1 MRFCYG
7 SPLRQE
13 EKGMTRD
20 EMVRWRHWLDGHEF
34 VQALGDGEGQGGLLC
49 RSPWCHKEQ
58 DRTER
63 LNNSSKWANRGVYK
77 ENANNIWISS
87 KYKSLFRL
95 TQSCPKCVP
104 RKLATV
110 TIKMKGGFRAHANLG
125 NCGLDSQPR
134 FSAAG
139 LLRAFNRRRYKLW
152 TWLIRAMCHPW
163 HLSLPHFSSPIH
175 GQFLM
180 ILSFKHFLNYFISTW
195 NSWNLGCS
203 ILAWQFHF
211 LNISWI
217 SSRLPTEL
225 PQKPGPNDL
234 RLRFTA
240 RPYWQASPHPL
251 GALQAAVHS
260 AAAEGLPKHRLDYA
274 SSLIAERLQ

>member
-1 MRFCYG
+1 
-7 SPLRQE
+7 
-13 EKGMTRD
+13 
-20 EMVRWRHWLDGHEF
+20 MVRWRHWLDGHEF
-34 VQALGDGEGQGGLLC
+34 VQAPGDGEGQGGLLC
-49 RSPWCHKEQ
+49 HSPWGHKEQ

-63 LNNSSKWANRGVYK
+63 LNSSSKWANRGVYK
-77 ENANNIWISS
+77 ENAHNIWISS

-110 TIKMKGGFRAHANLG
+110 TIKMKGGFRAHVNLG

-152 TWLIRAMCHPW
+152 TWFIQAMCHPW

-180 ILSFKHFLNYFISTW
+180 TLSFKHFLNYFISTW
-195 NSWNLGCS
+195 NSWNLGWS

-217 SSRLPTEL
+217 SSRLSTEL
-225 PQKPGPNDL
+225 PLKPGPNDL
-234 RLRFTA
+234 CLWFTA
-240 RPYWQASPHPL
+240 RPYWQVSPHPL

-260 AAAEGLPKHRLDYA
+260 AAAEVLPKPRLDYA